1 MKNIAFFIYHFSKTN
16 ISKQPWNYINRTGKE
31 LKSQGYNVSIITD
44 GVENDYVVEDID
56 GTRVHRIPKI
66 RPSYREII
74 SSILK
79 KEKIDLLFWSIGP
92 SSSYFQSLF
101 QELKLPIIG
110 LYFDSLYTFGEVFR
124 AQLYLRKLTLFQFF
138 RNALVPGYVIKNF
151 INSETM
157 QGVVSLSQR
166 TTDRLVGIGCKP
178 ERVWLVRPGYD
189 FDQENKQKNQQK
201 QTRNSNDTI
210 FLYLGGPQE
219 IRGLNFLV
227 KSFAK
232 SLRQN
237 SSLKLVV
244 LLRSDNPGDSN
255 RIQVMCK
262 KLKILASVAVI
273 PGIQTKAIVQRY
285 IRNCDI
291 VILPFLLV
299 PSEVPISILEALVF
313 GKPVIGTDVDGIPE
327 LIKGRG
333 IIVRPGDEEE
343 LKNAILRLA
352 DDHDYTKKLSE
363 NCISFMKKYPTCIDS
378 AKKLT
383 DKIEAVLNA

>member
-1 MKNIAFFIYHFSKTN
+1 MKNIAFVIYNFSKTN

-31 LKSQGYNVSIITD
+31 LKSQGYDVSIITD
-44 GVENDYVVEDID
+44 GAKKVHVVEEIE
-56 GTRVHRIPKI
+56 GFRVHRIPKI

-79 KEKIDLLFWSIGP
+79 KEKIDLFFWSIGP
-92 SSSYFQSLF
+92 SSTYFQPLF
-101 QELKLPIIG
+101 RELKIPIIG

-124 AQLYLRKLTLFQFF
+124 TQLYLRRLTLFQFF
-138 RNALVPGYVIKNF
+138 RNALVPRYVIKNF

-157 QGVVSLSQR
+157 QGVVTLSQR

-178 ERVWLVRPGYD
+178 ERVWLGRPGYD
-189 FDQENKQKNQQK
+189 HQVNKQKNQQK
-201 QTRNSNDTI
+201 QTRNSNDTV

-255 RIQVMCK
+255 RICATCK
-262 KLKILASVAVI
+262 NLKILANVEIVS
-273 PGIQTKAIVQRY
+273 GIQTGEIVQDYLRG
-285 IRNCDI
+285 CD
-291 VILPFLLV
+291 VVVLPFLLV
-299 PSEVPISILEALVF
+299 PSEEPISILEALAF
-313 GKPVIGTDVDGIPE
+313 GKPVIGTDMDGIPE
-327 LIKGRG
+327 LIEGRG
-333 IIVRPGDEEE
+333 TIVKPGNEDE

-352 DDHDYTKKLSE
+352 EDRDYTKKLSE
-363 NCISFMKKYPTCIDS
+363 NCISFMKKYPTWTDS